1 MLIFHE
7 TSHQLYFPNDYVS
20 ENPVGLISDDVIVC
34 SKMQMQRSAEAND
47 ANDEDHEA
55 KRH

>member
-1 MLIFHE
+1 MRLLI
-7 TSHQLYFPNDYVS
+7 SCIFPMIMS
-20 ENPVGLISDDVIVC
+20 LFENPVGLISDDVIVC